1 MPHDI
6 DSMMYFGET
15 PWHGLGTKVDRPATA
30 AEAITA
36 AGLDWEAVKVQV
48 FAKHGRGETLV
59 PDTFAMMRSDRMVGA
74 DAAILGMVGRVYE
87 PIQNRDAFRFFDPI
101 VGEGAAAYH
110 TAGSLGKGERVWI
123 LAKLPGEIKVTDQDI
138 TEKYLLLFNSH
149 DGSGAAQV
157 KFTPIRVVCQNTLS
171 MALKGD
177 SLIKVAHTRGA
188 STRME
193 EVHKA
198 INFINT
204 TYQVIE
210 DNIQRLALIEMD
222 EKRLGEYIDKVFPL
236 DDVQDQKK
244 RGKIEQQRKESVY
257 LYANGKG
264 NAAKGV
270 QATLWAA
277 YNGITEFADHRM
289 VAGTRSQSSRVDR
302 LWFGDAARLKA
313 TAFEAAVELS
323 QTWSKT

>member
-6 DSMMYFGET
+6 DNMMYFGET

-36 AGLDWEAVKVQV
+36 AGLDWEAVKAPV

-74 DAAILGMVGRVYE
+74 DAVILGMVGSQYE

-101 VGEGAAAYH
+101 VGEGAAVYH
-110 TAGSLGKGERVWI
+110 TAGSLGQGERVWI
-123 LAKLPGEIKVTDQDI
+123 LAKLPSEIKITDQDI

-171 MALKGD
+171 IALKGE

-204 TYQVIE
+204 TYQALE
-210 DNIQRLALIEMD
+210 DKMQRLACIELD
-222 EKRLGEYIDKVFPL
+222 EKRLAQYMDIVFPI
-236 DDVQDQKK
+236 DDVRDQKK
-244 RGKIEQQRKESVY
+244 RVKMEQQRKGAIY

-264 NAAKGV
+264 NTAKGV
-270 QATLWAA
+270 QGTLWAA
-277 YNGITEFADHRM
+277 YNGITEYADHRM
-289 VAGTRSQSSRVDR
+289 VAGTRSQSGRVER

-313 TAFEAAVELS
+313 TAFDTAVELS
-323 QTWSKT
+323 EKWSKA